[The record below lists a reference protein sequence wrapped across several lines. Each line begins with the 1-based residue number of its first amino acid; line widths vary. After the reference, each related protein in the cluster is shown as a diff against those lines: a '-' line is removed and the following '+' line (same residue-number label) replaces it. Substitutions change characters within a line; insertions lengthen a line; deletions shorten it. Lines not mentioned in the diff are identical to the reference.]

1 MCSGSGPLGAGIR
14 SPVPHPSSVHGPSPL
29 RLPGDHSD
37 TKAITTRGWSRAQ
50 AVTGDRGVART
61 HLRAPERSSSW
72 HVPWMPKRASRRPVL
87 TVGSRRDG
95 LSQNVRSSGP
105 GTSVA
110 ALDAGVGRGGRPRL
124 HGGGSRVLAFLP
136 SAPPPRWG
144 PSREGRGCPDG
155 RGAPRALPTAEQCL
169 PERQMLPSLRPCRPG
184 RLPPNTARQ
193 DVGSINSAAVAQWG
207 QRGLESQAR
216 PAVGCHRS
224 HRSTEVAAR
233 WMGVG
238 HLRPQPL
245 SGATPLGTTPP
256 GRTLPTPAPAA
267 HPDSPPSFRCPR
279 QAGQEPEGLVK
290 ATLAG
295 GHSIRAEGALLR
307 FSGPGPGC
315 SVPRDPHGP
324 GSTPRGLH
332 GPGCTPRPPGPY
344 RGAQSPPLS
353 RPPSTPSI
361 EPSLSSGTPRHPQGL
376 CTAAP
381 AA

>member
-1 MCSGSGPLGAGIR
+1 
-14 SPVPHPSSVHGPSPL
+14 
-29 RLPGDHSD
+29 
-37 TKAITTRGWSRAQ
+37 
-50 AVTGDRGVART
+50 
-61 HLRAPERSSSW
+61 
-72 HVPWMPKRASRRPVL
+72 MPRWA
-87 TVGSRRDG
+87 
-95 LSQNVRSSGP
+95 
-105 GTSVA
+105 
-110 ALDAGVGRGGRPRL
+110 GRP
-124 HGGGSRVLAFLP
+124 P
-136 SAPPPRWG
+136 
-144 PSREGRGCPDG
+144 
-155 RGAPRALPTAEQCL
+155 ALPTAEQCL
-169 PERQMLPSLRPCRPG
+169 PERQMLPSLGPCRPG

-193 DVGSINSAAVAQWG
+193 DVGSINSAAVTQWG

-233 WMGVG
+233 WMGAG

-361 EPSLSSGTPRHPQGL
+361 EPSLSSGTPDTPRDFARLLLLPRDFSGCRPCWSHLLLEALPPPSPLRFLHHSPGPQPFPSEHVRKKLCLLSPLDCDHLPCCCGPGAQRNRGGPWGTDLPSPTGPCCLGPAGAPRRAGEGRSRWLRSHHRHGDR
-376 CTAAP
+376 
-381 AA
+381 